1 PPGPPA
7 ARAEPRTE
15 STASRTGAAPTV
27 HTTTASS
34 ACRAAVDPSF
44 SSAIPGTLAAAS
56 VTIPSSARPR
66 EIGRVGADVRV
77 LVVLSQPPRPEG
89 GAPGKVA
96 IGLIR
101 GLVGHGL
108 DVRAV
113 AARQW

>member
-1 PPGPPA
+1 M
-7 ARAEPRTE
+7 
-15 STASRTGAAPTV
+15 
-27 HTTTASS
+27 
-34 ACRAAVDPSF
+34 
-44 SSAIPGTLAAAS
+44 
-56 VTIPSSARPR
+56 
-66 EIGRVGADVRV
+66 RV

-113 AARQW
+113 AARQWFAHPGEPPADLPVEVVPVEPRGPWVSRLR